1 MCRAPR
7 EEECVRL
14 SVLVSQPGP
23 TLCDSIECGPPGCS
37 VRETLQART
46 LDWAA
51 MSFSRGLPT
60 PGTGPRSP
68 ALKEIIYRLNP
79 TEALGAGP
87 KVGDKCQLGRGSS
100 DHREK

>member
-1 MCRAPR
+1 MCAPI
-7 EEECVRL
+7 CASL
-14 SVLVSQPGP
+14 PAGS
-23 TLCDSIECGPPGCS
+23 DSLQLHRVWPPGCS

-79 TEALGAGP
+79 KEALGAGP